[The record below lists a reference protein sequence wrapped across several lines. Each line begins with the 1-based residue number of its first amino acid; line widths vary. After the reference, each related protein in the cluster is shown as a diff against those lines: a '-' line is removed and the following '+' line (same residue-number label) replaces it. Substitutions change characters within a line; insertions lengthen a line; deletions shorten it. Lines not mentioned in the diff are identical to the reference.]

1 MIIENIVI
9 KYFSLLTLME
19 TTRNE
24 IPYKLKRFLDKMKTD
39 LDTQFYYY
47 GSVQRNDY
55 IEGKS
60 DIDISIFTDNETS
73 MITRVAH
80 FLKVQKNDFKKFIKR
95 TKTDVIYGYKV
106 KYKTTETNDKN
117 ELIKSEIAIY
127 NTRFK
132 NVAMDHYHKT
142 INAPIFILSLLFILK
157 HLYHTFHFISK
168 ERYKEIKNY
177 IFDELYLNLKGRS
190 FFLLY

>member
-1 MIIENIVI
+1 
-9 KYFSLLTLME
+9 ME

-24 IPYKLKRFLDKMKTD
+24 LPYKLKRFLDKMKTD

-60 DIDISIFTDNETS
+60 DIDICIFTDNETS

-80 FLKVQKNDFKKFIKR
+80 FLQVQKTDFKRFIKR
-95 TKTDVIYGYKV
+95 TTTDVAYGYKV
-106 KYKTTETNDKN
+106 KYETTETNDKN
-117 ELIKSEIAIY
+117 ELFKIEFSIY
-127 NTRFK
+127 NTKFK
-132 NVAMDHYHKT
+132 NVLMDHYHKT

-157 HLYHTFHFISK
+157 HLYYSFHIISK

-177 IFDELYLNLKGRS
+177 IFDEIYLKLKGGS
-190 FFLLY
+190 FSIIN

>member
-24 IPYKLKRFLDKMKTD
+24 LPYKLKRFLDKMKTD

-55 IEGKS
+55 IAGKS
-60 DIDISIFTDNETS
+60 DIDICIFTDNETS

-80 FLKVQKNDFKKFIKR
+80 FLRVPKTDFKKMIIINDDD
-95 TKTDVIYGYKV
+95 TIYGHKI
-106 KYKTTETNDKN
+106 KYTTNQTNDKN
-117 ELIKSEIAIY
+117 EPFVCEFSIY
-127 NTRFK
+127 NNKFK
-132 NVAMDHYHKT
+132 SYLMDFYHKS
-142 INAPIFILSLLFILK
+142 NNVPVFILILLYILK
-157 HLYHTFHFISK
+157 KMF
-168 ERYKEIKNY
+168 Y
-177 IFDELYLNLKGRS
+177 IFPVMSKKRYNKIKDYIFTKMYLKFKKRS
-190 FFLLY
+190 FFLLD